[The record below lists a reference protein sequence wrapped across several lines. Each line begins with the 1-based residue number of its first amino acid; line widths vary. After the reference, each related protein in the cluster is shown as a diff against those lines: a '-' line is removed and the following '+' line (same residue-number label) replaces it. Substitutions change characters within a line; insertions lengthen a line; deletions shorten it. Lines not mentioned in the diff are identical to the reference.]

1 MKTKKGQP
9 IVSVVIPTFN
19 RGWILKEAIDS
30 VLSQNFDDFELIIID
45 DGSTDNTRDLLAC
58 YGDRLFVIHQ
68 PNKGVSAARNRG
80 ISAASG
86 RYIAFLDSDD
96 LWLPNKLLQQLTFFS
111 SNPNALICQT
121 EEIWI
126 RNGIR
131 VNPKK
136 KHRKCSGMI
145 FEQSLPLCLVS
156 PSAVMMERSL
166 FRIIGD
172 FDEDLYACE
181 DYDLWL
187 RVSCRYPIHLIDE
200 PLVIK
205 RSGHRDQLSKSRGL
219 DRFRIR
225 SLLKILRSD
234 LLSKTQADAARKTL
248 YEKCIIFAGGC
259 SKRGRFDDYR
269 QYMNLADQYK
279 DLPEKGSVMS
289 SA

>member
-1 MKTKKGQP
+1 M
-9 IVSVVIPTFN
+9 VSVVIPTYN

-58 YGDRLFVIHQ
+58 YKDRLFVIHQ

-96 LWLPNKLLQQLTFFS
+96 LWLPDKLLRQLAFFS
-111 SNPNALICQT
+111 SNPDALICQT

-136 KHRKCSGMI
+136 KHRKRSGMI

-166 FRIIGD
+166 FRIVGD

-200 PLVIK
+200 HLVIK
-205 RSGHRDQLSKSRGL
+205 RGGHRDQLSKSRGL
-219 DRFRIR
+219 DRLRIR
-225 SLLKILRSD
+225 SLLKILRSN
-234 LLSKTQADAARKTL
+234 LLSKTQASEAGKTL

-259 SKRGRFDDYR
+259 LKRGRFDDYR
-269 QYMNLADQYK
+269 RHMNLADQYRMA
-279 DLPEKGSVMS
+279 S
-289 SA
+289 